1 MRTSPIHD
9 SLRRLDPAWSELNGM
24 AIARNLATR
33 ASATLQ
39 LCDLSALRRTGLKGP
54 GAMSWLQA
62 RNLPVPE
69 RANSWS
75 ALEGGGLVARLGR
88 SEFLLEDGPH
98 GAVVGGV
105 VNVLATSPVNV
116 YPVLR
121 QDAALI
127 MRGEAVYELLAQT
140 CSINLSSI
148 PTQDQVVTFTM
159 LAGIAVTVLDDS
171 AAHSLPCFRL
181 WCDGTYGIY
190 LWETLLEIA
199 VELGGGAVGLAAI
212 YPDLRAPSNEESNK
226 S

>member
-1 MRTSPIHD
+1 MRTSPVHD
-9 SLRRLDPAWSELNGM
+9 SLRRLDPAWGELNGM
-24 AIARNLATR
+24 TIARNLATR
-33 ASATLQ
+33 ASAALQ
-39 LCDLSALRRTGLKGP
+39 LCDLSALRRTGLKGA
-54 GAMSWLQA
+54 GAASWLQA

-69 RANSWS
+69 HPNSWS

-88 SEFLLEDGPH
+88 SEFLVEDGPH
-98 GAVVGGV
+98 GVVVGGV
-105 VNVLATSPVNV
+105 AGDLATPPVNV

-127 MRGEAVYELLAQT
+127 MRGEAVHELLAQT
-140 CSINLSSI
+140 CSIDLSSI
-148 PTQDQVVTFTM
+148 PTHERVVTLTM
-159 LAGIAVTVLDDS
+159 LAGIAVTVTNDS

-212 YPDLRAPSNEESNK
+212 YPDLQPRSNEESDQ

>member
-1 MRTSPIHD
+1 
-9 SLRRLDPAWSELNGM
+9 LRRLDPAWGELNGM
-24 AIARNLATR
+24 AIARDLATR
-33 ASATLQ
+33 ASAALQ
-39 LCDLSALRRTGLKGP
+39 LCDLSALRRTGLKGA
-54 GAMSWLQA
+54 GAASWLQA

-69 RANSWS
+69 HPNSWS

-98 GAVVGGV
+98 GVVVGGLV
-105 VNVLATSPVNV
+105 GDLATSPINV

-127 MRGEAVYELLAQT
+127 MRGEAVHELLAQT
-140 CSINLSSI
+140 CSIDFSSI
-148 PTQDQVVTFTM
+148 PTQERVVTLSM
-159 LAGIAVTVLDDS
+159 LAGITVALMDDS

-212 YPDLRAPSNEESNK
+212 YPDLQPRSNEESDK

>member
-1 MRTSPIHD
+1 MRTSPIYD

-33 ASATLQ
+33 ASTALQ

-54 GAMSWLQA
+54 GAASWLQA
-62 RNLPVPE
+62 RNLHVPE
-69 RANSWS
+69 HANSWS
-75 ALEGGGLVARLGR
+75 ALDSGGLVARLGR
-88 SEFLLEDGPH
+88 NEFMLEDGPH
-98 GAVVGGV
+98 GAVVSGV
-105 VNVLATSPVNV
+105 VGDLAAPPVNV

-127 MRGEAVYELLAQT
+127 MRGEAVHELLTQT
-140 CSINLSSI
+140 CSIDFSSI
-148 PTQDQVVTFTM
+148 PTRDQVVTLTM
-159 LAGIAVTVLDDS
+159 LAGIAVTVIDDS
-171 AAHSLPCFRL
+171 AAHPLPCFRL

-199 VELGGGAVGLAAI
+199 GELGGGAVGFAAI
-212 YPDLRAPSNEESNK
+212 YPDLQARSNEESNK